1 MTSLT
6 TWLLAMVQPLISRI
20 LIVLGLSVFTVT
32 GSTLAFN
39 YFISTVQDSWSGI
52 PLTMLSLMHLAGIPT
67 ALGIIGSAVATRL
80 FFIGLKSS
88 AAFLIKTPT

>member
-20 LIVLGLSVFTVT
+20 LIVLGFSVISVS
-32 GSTLAFN
+32 GSQVAFN
-39 YFISTVQDSWSGI
+39 YFINTVQDAWNGI
-52 PLTMLSLMHLAGIPT
+52 PYSMLSLMHLAGIPI

-80 FFIGLKSS
+80 FFIFLKSS
-88 AAFLIKTPT
+88 SAFLARTPS